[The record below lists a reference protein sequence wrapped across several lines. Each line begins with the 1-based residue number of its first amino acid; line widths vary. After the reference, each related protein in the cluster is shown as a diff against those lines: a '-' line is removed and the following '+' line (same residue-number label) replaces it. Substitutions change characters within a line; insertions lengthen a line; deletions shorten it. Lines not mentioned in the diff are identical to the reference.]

1 MNSLLHNKGVLK
13 ILNIVKPKTLNS
25 FGNKFIR
32 LNNTSNIKGGTK
44 MKNKYAEEDEIISK
58 LSNWNEKVTKYL
70 DQNKGTNPNLALES
84 LQYQSVLVTRIA
96 ERTRYIE
103 NISTNTKCILVTL
116 GILTTFIISVGIWLL
131 TNP

>member
-1 MNSLLHNKGVLK
+1 MSTLLYNRRVLK
-13 ILNIVKPKTLNS
+13 ILDGLKSKTLNS